1 MERFDFEKA
10 FMFWRN
16 VPAPSG
22 FLLKYIAA
30 YSIAQMAL
38 LVLAVWLISPLVGPF
53 MEFVQVADEAG
64 DPERLMQD
72 FFFTYGLRFF
82 LITAVTIV
90 LSIIVWAMF
99 EAMVQRRYQRQEG
112 FTLRFGA
119 DEFRMIGVGFCWFLF
134 MVGVMLVTV
143 LLGMIIIGFIVGPVL
158 GVFLAVRLSPAAAL
172 TIRDRK
178 LTFFDAWAVTKGR
191 FWPMFGGFLVI
202 MIAFGI
208 INQVLQSVVMGGL
221 MTSLLPEFQAL
232 EASGIED
239 PADFFA
245 ILLSPIVLGTVG
257 AMYFLMYIMQSFVM
271 YAMAGI
277 PGLAAQIGP
286 GYMSQSVIDE
296 F

>member
-22 FLLKYIAA
+22 FLLKYMAA

-38 LVLAVWLISPLVGPF
+38 LVLAVWLISPLIGPL
-53 MEFVQVADEAG
+53 MQAIQTADESG

-72 FFFTYGLRFF
+72 FFFAYGPRFF
-82 LITAVTIV
+82 LIIAVTIV
-90 LSIIVWAMF
+90 LSIIAWAIF
-99 EAMVQRRYQRQEG
+99 EAMIQRRYQRQEG

-119 DEFRMIGVGFCWFLF
+119 DEFRMIGVGLCWFLF

-143 LLGMIIIGFIVGPVL
+143 LLGMIIIGIIVGPVL
-158 GVFLAVRLSPAAAL
+158 GVFFAVRLSPAAAL

-178 LTFFDAWAVTKGR
+178 TKFFDAWTVTKGR

-202 MIAFGI
+202 LIGFGVI
-208 INQVLQSVVMGGL
+208 SQVIQSVVMGFL
-221 MTSLLPEFQAL
+221 MTGLLPELQAL
-232 EASGIED
+232 GANGSED
-239 PADFFA
+239 PSEIFA
-245 ILLSPIVLGTVG
+245 LLLSPTVVG
-257 AMYFLMYIMQSFVM
+257 SVGLMYFLTYIVQSFVM

-277 PGLAAQIGP
+277 PGLAAQTGP
-286 GYMSQSVIDE
+286 GYTNQSVIDE